1 MNWMK
6 FKEWLEIKEATME
19 PPGWEAKMKAIED
32 FDKYVAG
39 RVLRGLKGFDEC
51 KVLLMPDH
59 RTPIALRTH
68 TYDPVPIAVLSSGEE
83 GDDVK
88 EYDEFS
94 VESGSL
100 GIIEGHLIMEYLVG

>member
-1 MNWMK
+1 M
-6 FKEWLEIKEATME
+6 EAADE
-19 PPGWEAKMKAIED
+19 AGHIGDIEAKMKAIED
-32 FDKYVAG
+32 FDRYVAG
-39 RVLRGLKGFDEC
+39 RVLKGLRVFDDY

-68 TYDPVPIAVLSSGEE
+68 TYDPVPIAVLSSGGE
-83 GDDVK
+83 GDDVI

-100 GIIEGHLIMEYLVG
+100 GIIEGYKIMEYLVK